1 MGCNDT
7 VLPDRLLKN
16 PSVKWITYAEDTQKP
31 YNQKICLFRPLA
43 LLLHENER
51 LEEETPNIFSLFLQK
66 TGGTDPS
73 NFWGVSIEDLAAV
86 ENIVPADIIWYGID
100 VVYSSMIGELATTS
114 VGQYSITAQPLSNN
128 THTCYV
134 CNINALLR
142 ACHCPSC
149 DQVINRAGNLEQH
162 LPTFKERVER
172 VFPKNVYQ
180 LRGTLFDKL
189 DWFIIPYADDRKLLT
204 DMIVFDFESIC
215 SQEGTF
221 RHADFTNWIGKHFPI
236 YVSI

>member
-1 MGCNDT
+1 M
-7 VLPDRLLKN
+7 LPDRLLKN

-31 YNQKICLFRPLA
+31 YNDKNCLFRPLG

-51 LEEETPNIFSLFLQK
+51 LEDETPNIFSLFLEK

-73 NFWGVSIEDLAAV
+73 IFRGVSIDDLAAV
-86 ENIVPADIIWYGID
+86 ENIVPADIILYGVD
-100 VVYSSMIGELATTS
+100 VVYSSMIGELLTTTLGAIP
-114 VGQYSITAQPLSNN
+114 VTAQLLSNN
-128 THTCYV
+128 SHTCYV
-134 CNINALLR
+134 CNISALLR

-180 LRGTLFDKL
+180 LRETLFDKL
-189 DWFIIPYADDRKLLT
+189 DWFIIPYADDQKLLKN
-204 DMIVFDFESIC
+204 MVVFDYESIC

-221 RHADFTNWIGKHFPI
+221 RDADLTNWIGKHFPI
-236 YVSI
+236 SVSI